1 MQSAIILTQLPLEK
15 DFPVYG
21 TNLLN
26 RIFTVIMLNGTIL
39 NAPLD

>member
-1 MQSAIILTQLPLEK
+1 MQSAIILTQPPLKK

-26 RIFTVIMLNGTIL
+26 RIFTDVSVN
-39 NAPLD
+39 